1 MTTFDDYEPEDAW
14 NIDDPVPEQI
24 VNLRR
29 RLALLLDTDDAYAGP
44 SAELDLFAAVLQLV
58 RVRRLSARNAL
69 RADDL
74 STDIAVVRDRLRA
87 Q

>member
-1 MTTFDDYEPEDAW
+1 
-14 NIDDPVPEQI
+14 
-24 VNLRR
+24 
-29 RLALLLDTDDAYAGP
+29 
-44 SAELDLFAAVLQLV
+44 VLQLV